1 MKRIYFLN
9 PSQNN
14 ARETAPTRKTASAR
28 EIERGIPKVEAR
40 LKETSLL
47 LAKYRRVK
55 DSGKGEEVLAEAIR
69 NLMNAVE
76 TLQDEMLRISK
87 A

>member
-1 MKRIYFLN
+1 MKRIFFLN
-9 PSQNN
+9 PHRRNN
-14 ARETAPTRKTASAR
+14 GSGTFPTPSRKSK
-28 EIERGIPKVEAR
+28 RGLPKVEAK

-47 LAKYRRVK
+47 LAKYQRVK
-55 DSGKGEEVLAEAIR
+55 GSGKGGEVLAEAIR

-87 A
+87 

>member
-9 PSQNN
+9 PRQRNT
-14 ARETAPTRKTASAR
+14 RGGEHPAPTRKG
-28 EIERGIPKVEAR
+28 ERGLPKVEAR

-47 LAKYRRVK
+47 LAEYQRVK
-55 DSGKGEEVLAEAIR
+55 GSGKGEEVLAEAIR

-76 TLQDEMLRISK
+76 ALQDEMLGINK
-87 A
+87 TH

>member
-9 PSQNN
+9 PRRHN
-14 ARETAPTRKTASAR
+14 AGGGERPTPARKD
-28 EIERGIPKVEAR
+28 ERGLPKVEAK

-47 LAKYRRVK
+47 LAEYQRVK
-55 DSGKGEEVLAEAIR
+55 DSGKGGEVLAEAIR

-76 TLQDEMLRISK
+76 ALQDEMLRISK
-87 A
+87 THS